1 MAKADH
7 VASHHGREALVLV
20 VPQRKVLTIF
30 GLVALVE
37 KQIGPLVEAPSMQ
50 LLIRTNVKA
59 KRW

>member
-7 VASHHGREALVLV
+7 VASHYGREALVLV

-37 KQIGPLVEAPSMQ
+37 KQIGPLVEAPSMP
-50 LLIRTNVKA
+50 A
-59 KRW
+59 PD